1 MKKRAK
7 SKSKSKKRKAVD
19 LFEVET
25 DETFYF
31 IAGYTEGGAPFGITW
46 EEIIAEELKL
56 RGAEKSDAKK
66 AVELIHIA
74 ISDIAEQL
82 TGETKKQ
89 KIRETLSQFFRE
101 ENNRLSF
108 QNMMVADVLGEV
120 AGVII
125 FYPGEEAA
133 LLDEPILKLV
143 RRKRNDAE
151 ILFDKEADKQDFYI
165 DTLCVD
171 DRFRGHGI
179 GSMLLKEAE
188 KIALQKGYY
197 RISLNVAHDN
207 PIARKLYEGIG
218 YMKEKV
224 IQINHHPYDYMV
236 KTLKC
241 NEE

>member
-1 MKKRAK
+1 LKKRA
-7 SKSKSKKRKAVD
+7 KSKSKKRKAVD

-56 RGAEKSDAKK
+56 RGAVKSDAKK

-82 TGETKKQ
+82 TGETKKE

-108 QNMMVADVLGEV
+108 QNMLVADVLGEV

-143 RRKRNDAE
+143 RRKRNDEE

>member
-1 MKKRAK
+1 MKKRA
-7 SKSKSKKRKAVD
+7 KSKSKKRKAVD

-46 EEIIAEELKL
+46 EEIIAGELKL
-56 RGAEKSDAKK
+56 RGAVKSDAKK

-82 TGETKKQ
+82 TGETKEQ

-120 AGVII
+120 AGII
-125 FYPGEEAA
+125 ITYSGEDAA
-133 LLDEPILKLV
+133 RLDQPILKHV
-143 RRKRNDAE
+143 RRKRSDEA
-151 ILFDKEADKQDFYI
+151 ILFDKEADEQDFYI

-179 GSMLLKEAE
+179 GTMLLKEAE
-188 KIALQKGYY
+188 EIAQQKGDY

-236 KTLKC
+236 KTLKAD
-241 NEE
+241 EE

>member
-1 MKKRAK
+1 MKKRA
-7 SKSKSKKRKAVD
+7 KSKSKKRKAVD

-31 IAGYTEGGAPFGITW
+31 IAGYTEGCVPFGITW
-46 EEIIAEELKL
+46 EEIITEELKL
-56 RGAEKSDAKK
+56 RGAVKSDAKK

-82 TGETKKQ
+82 TGETKEQ

-120 AGVII
+120 AGII
-125 FYPGEEAA
+125 ITYSGEDAA
-133 LLDEPILKLV
+133 RLDEPILKQV
-143 RRKRNDAE
+143 RRKRSDEA
-151 ILFDKEADKQDFYI
+151 ILFDNEADEQDFYI

-179 GSMLLKEAE
+179 GTVLLKEAE
-188 KIALQKGYY
+188 KIAQQKGEY
-197 RISLNVAHDN
+197 RISLNVAHEN
-207 PIARKLYEGIG
+207 PIARKLYEGLG

-236 KTLKC
+236 KTLKAD
-241 NEE
+241 EE